1 MAFNQTFN
9 NVKTVKNFDDSNS
22 SKDISGFNQTYND
35 VIEVINAQY
44 DSKTLDTINPLV
56 KKILDMDEIQAEK
69 LYEIIKSNNSGIGSS
84 DYNRL
89 KTILSDKKN
98 KKDAI
103 LEYIKTGTVSLAF
116 ANALLAIIKTFL
128 GL

>member
-103 LEYIKTGTVSLAF
+103 LEYIKTGTVSLTF